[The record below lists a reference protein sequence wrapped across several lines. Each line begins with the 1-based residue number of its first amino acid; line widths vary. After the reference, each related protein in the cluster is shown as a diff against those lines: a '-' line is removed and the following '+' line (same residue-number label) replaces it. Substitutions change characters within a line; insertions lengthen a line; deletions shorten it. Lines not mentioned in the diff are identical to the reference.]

1 MSLTSDQSPESL
13 KTRSRLLEAAG
24 EIFAERGFR
33 AATIRE
39 ICERAKAN
47 VAAAH
52 YHFGDKEE
60 LYLAV
65 LKSGAEEA
73 LKKYPPTLGLTG
85 AESVNEK
92 LQVFVRSLL
101 LRISDKG
108 RPAWHGKL
116 MAREMAEPTA
126 ALDALIQDMYRPLVE
141 RLEDI
146 VRELTGRA
154 TNDEVVL
161 RCARSILGQC
171 LYYYHARAVIQRMT
185 PLQQFEPADV
195 EQLAAHI
202 TKFSLAALKEYRP

>member
-1 MSLTSDQSPESL
+1 MSLTSQDTD
-13 KTRSRLLEAAG
+13 TRARLLDAAG

-33 AATIRE
+33 SATIRE
-39 ICERAKAN
+39 ICDRATAN

-65 LKSGAEEA
+65 LKSSADEA

-85 AESVNEK
+85 TESADEK
-92 LQVFVRSLL
+92 LQVFIRSLL

-126 ALDALIQDMYRPLVE
+126 ALDTLIQEMYRPLVE

-146 VRELTGRA
+146 VRELTGLAAEDA
-154 TNDEVVL
+154 TVL

-171 LYYYHARAVIQRMT
+171 LYYYHARSVIQRMT
-185 PLQQFEPADV
+185 PAQQFEAADI

-202 TKFSLAALKEYRP
+202 TKFSQAGLREYRQ

>member
-1 MSLTSDQSPESL
+1 MSLTTTDS
-13 KTRSRLLEAAG
+13 KTRARLLEAAG

-33 AATIRE
+33 SATIRE
-39 ICERAKAN
+39 ICDRANAN

-65 LKSGAEEA
+65 LRSGADEA

-85 AESVNEK
+85 TESAEEK
-92 LQVFVRSLL
+92 LQVFIRSLL

-126 ALDALIQDMYRPLVE
+126 ALDSLINDMYRPLVE
-141 RLEDI
+141 RLEVI
-146 VRELTGRA
+146 VRELTGLA
-154 TNDEVVL
+154 ANADSVL

-171 LYYYHARAVIQRMT
+171 LYYYHARSVIQRMT
-185 PLQQFEPADV
+185 PQQQFEPGDV
-195 EQLAAHI
+195 EQLAVHI
-202 TKFSLAALKEYRP
+202 TKFSLAGLKEFRP

>member
-1 MSLTSDQSPESL
+1 MSLTPQDA
-13 KTRSRLLEAAG
+13 KTHARLLEAAG
-24 EIFAERGFR
+24 EIFADRGFR

-52 YHFGDKEE
+52 YHFGDKEA
-60 LYLAV
+60 LYLEV
-65 LKSGAEEA
+65 LRSTAAEA
-73 LKKYPPTLGLTG
+73 LKKYPPTLDLPAG
-85 AESVNEK
+85 ATAEDK
-92 LQVFVRSLL
+92 LHAFVRSLL

-126 ALDALIQDMYRPLVE
+126 ALDALLNDIYQPLVA

-154 TNDEVVL
+154 DDEVL
-161 RCARSILGQC
+161 RCARSVLGQC
-171 LYYYHARAVIQRMT
+171 LYYYHARQVIQRMT
-185 PLQQFEPADV
+185 PQQKFEPADI
-195 EQLAAHI
+195 ELLAAHI
-202 TKFSLAALKEYRP
+202 TRFSLAGLREYRA